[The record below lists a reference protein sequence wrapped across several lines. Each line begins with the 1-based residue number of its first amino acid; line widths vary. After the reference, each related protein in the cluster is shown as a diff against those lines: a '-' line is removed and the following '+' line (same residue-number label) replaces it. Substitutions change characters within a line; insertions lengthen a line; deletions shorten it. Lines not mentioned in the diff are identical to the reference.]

1 MVDDDNVI
9 NIRITQNGK
18 VKNYINYA
26 LKRLTGYI
34 DGELVID
41 NNENV
46 IDTICFYGL
55 GRASAKVITSAEVL
69 KTLIPG
75 LHQITELTSINSDE
89 RNKFMKLDTNQE
101 LILNDGKYE
110 LYEEDDDDDDNNGND
125 DIDNDDIDDADID
138 DADNDNDNDI
148 NNKDNEQE
156 EDPKLVISRHRPWKT
171 VTVLRITLS
180 KNQLDKNHIGYQ
192 SPNDNNVEF
201 QELITNAKTS
211 VFTEKN
217 NIKKQIKKKKGSM
230 SPIAINIM
238 ETLKT

>member
-1 MVDDDNVI
+1 MADDDVI

-41 NNENV
+41 NDENV

-69 KTLIPG
+69 KTLVPG
-75 LHQITELTSINSDE
+75 LHQITELTSISSDE

-110 LYEEDDDDDDNNGND
+110 LYEEDDNDDDNDDNDGNDGND
-125 DIDNDDIDDADID
+125 DIDNDNIDDV
-138 DADNDNDNDI
+138 DNDNDI

-192 SPNDNNVEF
+192 SPNDDNIEF

-211 VFTEKN
+211 VFTDKN
-217 NIKKQIKKKKGSM
+217 NIKKQIKKKKGSI

>member
-1 MVDDDNVI
+1 MVDNDII

-18 VKNYINYA
+18 VKNYINYG

-75 LHQITELTSINSDE
+75 LHQITELTSMNTDE

-110 LYEEDDDDDDNNGND
+110 LYEEDDDDDDDDDNGND
-125 DIDNDDIDDADID
+125 NDDNNDDDDDDNDD
-138 DADNDNDNDI
+138 DNNDI
-148 NNKDNEQE
+148 NNKDNEKE

-171 VTVLRITLS
+171 VTVLRIILS

-192 SPNDNNVEF
+192 SPNNNNIEF

-211 VFTEKN
+211 VFTDKN
-217 NIKKQIKKKKGSM
+217 NIKKQIKKKKGSL